1 MAQQP
6 VRLGVVG
13 AGGFTRRFHLP
24 NFLKIPGV
32 EVVAVCNRSE
42 ASGQAVARE
51 FNFSTVLT
59 DWHEMVSLPQVDAVV
74 IGTWPYMHAPVAV
87 AAMRA
92 GKHVFTEAHMA
103 DDLAG
108 ARAMYHTAQEN
119 PHLKTMLSNLRVP
132 GDAMMRK
139 LLADGYVGRVYQ
151 VLDYRLNGQY
161 ADLAQPL
168 HWRQNRKFSGINFQ
182 YLGVSAEI
190 NRRWLGDHRRVF
202 AQVKTFHPERPGV
215 GSQGQLPDT
224 MNILAELEDGTPI
237 VYLHSG
243 VTRLGGHARLEIY
256 GSAGT
261 LVHYWPTRGQGPVGI
276 FGARAGEQELQPI
289 PIPSGT
295 ESRWAMNEDFISMI
309 RDDRLPSPDLATFF
323 DGLKYTEFT
332 TACFLSAEREAWVEL
347 PLP

>member
-1 MAQQP
+1 MTQQP

-32 EVVAVCNRSE
+32 EVVAVCNRSVE
-42 ASGQAVARE
+42 SGNAVARE
-51 FNFSTVLT
+51 FNISAVLT
-59 DWHEMVSLPQVDAVV
+59 DWHELVTLPQVDAVV

-87 AAMRA
+87 AALRA

-103 DDLAG
+103 GDLAG
-108 ARAMYHTAQEN
+108 ARAMYQTAQEN

-139 LLADGYVGRVYQ
+139 LLGEGYVGRTFQ
-151 VLDYRLNGQY
+151 VLDYRFNGQY
-161 ADLAQPL
+161 ADPTQPL
-168 HWRQNRKFSGINFQ
+168 HWRQNREFSGINFQ

-190 NRRWLGDHRRVF
+190 NRRWLGDHRRVL
-202 AQVKTFHPERPGV
+202 AQLKTFHPERPGV
-215 GSQGQLPDT
+215 SSQNQLPDT
-224 MNILAELEDGTPI
+224 INILAELEDGTPI

-243 VTRLGGHARLEIY
+243 VTRLGGQPRLEIY
-256 GSAGT
+256 GSEGT
-261 LVHYWPTRGQGPVGI
+261 LVHYWSTRGNGPVGI
-276 FGARAGEQELQPI
+276 YGARSGEQELQPI
-289 PIPSGT
+289 STPPET
-295 ESRWAMNEDFISMI
+295 ESRWSMNEDFISMI
-309 RDDRLPSPDLATFF
+309 RDDKLPSPELATFY

-332 TACFLSAEREAWVEL
+332 AACFLSAEREAWVEL

>member
-59 DWHEMVSLPQVDAVV
+59 DWHEVVSLPQVDAVV

-139 LLADGYVGRVYQ
+139 LLAEGYVGRVYQ
-151 VLDYRLNGQY
+151 VLDYRFNGQY

-190 NRRWLGDHRRVF
+190 NRRWLGDHGRVF

-256 GSAGT
+256 GSEGT
-261 LVHYWPTRGQGPVGI
+261 LVHYWPTRGQGPAGI

-289 PIPSGT
+289 PIPSET

-309 RDDRLPSPDLATFF
+309 RDDRPPSPDLATFF